1 MKTTPLRFSLALLVT
16 ATALSG
22 CNWDSSLYETYG
34 RGNVVTQCPP
44 GKLVPATETDKKSY
58 VELKTMRCYAGRVEL
73 IGEKGETAALTRN
86 EEDGSWQGL
95 SCVDQ
100 NQNCLSSEG
109 GACNRCADYID
120 DYRICLA
127 LQDFTDIFEN
137 GNEKM
142 PSISF
147 IGDFGSTNNIVYDY
161 PDAGKYRICPSDY
174 GKCYYHKEDK
184 RSTSPGEFGCVSSCP
199 STMVECGGQCID
211 PKTNTAFCGAS
222 ENCAGANAGEA
233 CADGLSCVN
242 GQCTLVCTK
251 EQVICSEPM
260 LNESTGEVL
269 KDETTGDVLF
279 TNRCVDLQ
287 KDDDHCGEC
296 KHKCAPGLN
305 CIDGKCVL
313 ECLEGMIK
321 CPNDVN
327 MLNQIESLAE
337 TDKQC
342 INPLKNNDFCG
353 ATAGCEN
360 SRKCINGQKC
370 LGACTCTDGKQ
381 WCGNQDDGACVDLNN
396 SNEHCG
402 ACNVPCTSDADS
414 VRRCIAGKCTVIQ
427 CNSGYEYCK
436 LEDNSTKCVN
446 VNSDDENNCGACGYA
461 CSEHPL
467 SHATSTVCQ
476 NGVCTY
482 TCNDDNL
489 TNCGNTYAPNCVN
502 LKTNAE
508 HCNECDNKCP
518 DKYYCD
524 NGECKPSV
532 CQENECLIKGTC
544 INTTVTCGINCDDC
558 SSKTGVSKSEC
569 VSGEC
574 NAKVC
579 LPNYHK
585 SLSTTGRMECVENSL
600 DKCGK
605 PDSDIIDNCLEKLES
620 IDPEQGNVDRYH
632 VSCISG
638 ECTIECAIGFYKSVS
653 GQCVP
658 DDETNCRGANCLEDY
673 PNISSAT
680 CSEDGVCQILECLNG
695 FHKKNNADGSVSC
708 EENTSEVCG
717 KGNSTEIMNCNTFF
731 ANSAE
736 TECYNGECKLVSCS
750 AGYHLK
756 GNETQSECEKN
767 TNQLCGKV
775 NSFLT
780 YDCTIISNSN
790 KTCNNSGSCS
800 CKNGYT
806 LKLNSFDGT
815 PYCVTEMYCGNT
827 ACHNSN
833 GWLNGN
839 CSYGGDCR
847 AKKCQKGYYLESN
860 QCFENTDDACGLSG
874 YSGYTVSCKQLGSDI
889 HCDNEYGLCKNNTN
903 TYYCTTPGSDDFIW
917 TTLDK
922 CDY

>member
-1 MKTTPLRFSLALLVT
+1 MKTTPLRFSLALLVA

-22 CNWDSSLYETYG
+22 CNWDTSLYETYG

-44 GKLVPATETDKKSY
+44 GEIVPATATEAIH

-222 ENCAGANAGEA
+222 EDCVGANAGEA

-242 GQCTLVCTK
+242 GQCTLACTK
-251 EQVICSEPM
+251 EQVICSEPV

-269 KDETTGDVLF
+269 KDETTGDDLF

-296 KHKCAPGLN
+296 QHKCAPGLN

-327 MLNQIESLAE
+327 LTPDAFDSLLE
-337 TDKQC
+337 NEKQC
-342 INPLKNNDFCG
+342 INPLKNSEFCG
-353 ATAGCEN
+353 AAAGCLDYETCN
-360 SRKCINGQKC
+360 EDQVCQGTCVC
-370 LGACTCTDGKQ
+370 LSGRQ
-381 WCGNQDDGACVDLNN
+381 LCGSHCVDLNTSNDHCGGCNQKCESDEISEKTCIQGKCITTKCKIEGYELCKNN
-396 SNEHCG
+396 SNISECIDIT
-402 ACNVPCTSDADS
+402 NDA
-414 VRRCIAGKCTVIQ
+414 
-427 CNSGYEYCK
+427 
-436 LEDNSTKCVN
+436 
-446 VNSDDENNCGACGYA
+446 NNCGACGYD
-461 CSEHPL
+461 CSDHPL
-467 SHATSTVCQ
+467 SRATSKQCE
-476 NGVCTY
+476 NKRCIYECDSG
-482 TCNDDNL
+482 L
-489 TNCGNTYAPNCVN
+489 ENCGVPDAPECVN
-502 LKTNAE
+502 INTNAE
-508 HCNECDNKCP
+508 NCGGCINTVDGKKGKLCTDKQYCSNGKCIDSTCTNACHLNGACVNTHVTCGTQCKDCTSQPGVDKAECQSGVCNATLCLSNYHLNKTEDQLNGCVENTIYACGKSNSTETLNCE
-518 DKYYCD
+518 DELHKFDGDHQDHYKVSC
-524 NGECKPSV
+524 NFGECKFDCKDGYYLQNDHCVMNSAENCNGVNCYQQYPGYASV
-532 CQENECLIKGTC
+532 ECIE
-544 INTTVTCGINCDDC
+544 GICKLNACTDDYHLKED
-558 SSKTGVSKSEC
+558 SGV
-569 VSGEC
+569 
-574 NAKVC
+574 
-579 LPNYHK
+579 
-585 SLSTTGRMECVENSL
+585 M
-600 DKCGK
+600 
-605 PDSDIIDNCLEKLES
+605 
-620 IDPEQGNVDRYH
+620 
-632 VSCISG
+632 
-638 ECTIECAIGFYKSVS
+638 
-653 GQCVP
+653 
-658 DDETNCRGANCLEDY
+658 
-673 PNISSAT
+673 
-680 CSEDGVCQILECLNG
+680 
-695 FHKKNNADGSVSC
+695 SC
-708 EENTSEVCG
+708 EANTNKKCG

-736 TECYNGECKLVSCS
+736 TECYKGECKLVSCS

-780 YDCTIISNSN
+780 YNCTIISNSN
-790 KTCNNSGSCS
+790 GTCNNSGSCS

-847 AKKCQKGYYLESN
+847 ANKCQKGYYLESN

-903 TYYCTTPGSDDFIW
+903 TYYCTTPGSDKFIW
-917 TTLDK
+917 TTIDK